1 LNPKFK
7 RLLMRNET
15 VLILAIVVFSFVI
28 GSKSPE
34 FFTLANLFDILRS
47 SFVQLLFALG
57 VLIVIISGGIDVSFP
72 IVGIFAGYTAVVIM
86 QKFELNG
93 ESLLIPIILAIVI
106 GTLLGGVN
114 AIAIAG
120 FGIPTLIATLGTAG
134 IFRGLML
141 TLIGSSFISD
151 IPIALDQFSTADLV
165 KFESA
170 TGTLV
175 RLHVLVIPI
184 TIITIL
190 ISLILSRTLFGRS
203 VYALGGGVE
212 PTRRL
217 GISVKGTQTKIYLLA
232 GALSGLAGIFYVSLQ
247 RKANPYDLAGS
258 ELDIIAAV
266 VLGGASIMGGYG
278 TVFGTVLGV
287 LFINLIKNNL
297 VLLGVSSSWQ
307 RAAVGALLVIGITL
321 QAIGESRRNK
331 RRRALSESEVESIE

>member
-1 LNPKFK
+1 MDIKK
-7 RLLMRNET
+7 LLRRNET
-15 VLILAIVVFSFVI
+15 VLIFAIIVFSLVI

-72 IVGIFAGYTAVVIM
+72 IVGIFSGYTAVIIM
-86 QKFELNG
+86 QKLELNP
-93 ESLLIPIILAIVI
+93 ESLVIPIVLAVLI
-106 GTLLGGVN
+106 GIALGGFN

-120 FGIPTLIATLGTAG
+120 FGIPTLIATLGTTG

-141 TLIGSSFISD
+141 SFIGASFISD
-151 IPIALDQFSTADLV
+151 IPIALDQFSTSDLI
-165 KFESA
+165 KFESDA
-170 TGTLV
+170 GTLV
-175 RLHVLVIPI
+175 RLHVLIIPV

-190 ISLILSRTLFGRS
+190 VAILLSRTIFGRS

-217 GISVKGTQTKIYLLA
+217 GISVKRTQAKIYMLV
-232 GALSGLAGIFYVSLQ
+232 GGLSGLAGILYVSLQ

-258 ELDIIAAV
+258 ELDVIAAV

-287 LFINLIKNNL
+287 LFINMIKNNL

-307 RAAVGALLVIGITL
+307 RAAVGVLLVIGITI
-321 QAIGESRRNK
+321 QAISENQKNK
-331 RRRALSESEVESIE
+331 RQRSASDSEVA

>member
-1 LNPKFK
+1 MNIRK
-7 RLLMRNET
+7 LLRRNET
-15 VLILAIVVFSFVI
+15 VLIFAIIIFSLVI

-34 FFTLANLFDILRS
+34 FFTTANLFDILRS

-72 IVGIFAGYTAVVIM
+72 IVGIFAGYTAVVM
-86 QKFELNG
+86 MRKFQLNE
-93 ESLLIPIILAIVI
+93 ESLLIPITLAIII
-106 GTLLGGVN
+106 GAILGGFN

-141 TLIGSSFISD
+141 SFIGASFISD
-151 IPIALDQFSTADLV
+151 IPVGLDNFSTADLI
-165 KFESA
+165 KFESDA
-170 TGTLV
+170 GTLV
-175 RLHVLVIPI
+175 RLHVLVIPVAVI
-184 TIITIL
+184 TIAVSLLLNRTI
-190 ISLILSRTLFGRS
+190 FGRS
-203 VYALGGGVE
+203 VYALGGGIE

-217 GISVKGTQTKIYLLA
+217 GISIKRTQAKIYMLV
-232 GALSGLAGIFYVSLQ
+232 GGLSGLAGILYVSLQ

-258 ELDIIAAV
+258 ELDVIAAV

-287 LFINLIKNNL
+287 LFINMMKNNL

-307 RAAVGALLVIGITL
+307 RAAVGVLLVLGITI
-321 QAIGESRRNK
+321 QAISENRKSK
-331 RRRALSESEVESIE
+331 RQKSAADKEKE

>member
-1 LNPKFK
+1 MDIKK
-7 RLLMRNET
+7 LLLRNET
-15 VLILAIVVFSFVI
+15 VLIFAIIIFSLVI

-72 IVGIFAGYTAVVIM
+72 IVGIFSGYTAVIIM
-86 QKFELNG
+86 QKLELNP
-93 ESLLIPIILAIVI
+93 ESLFIPIVLAVLI
-106 GTLLGGVN
+106 GIALGGFN

-134 IFRGLML
+134 IFRGVML
-141 TLIGSSFISD
+141 SFIGASFISD
-151 IPIALDQFSTADLV
+151 IPIGLDKFSTADLV
-165 KFESA
+165 KFESDA
-170 TGTLV
+170 GTLV
-175 RLHVLVIPI
+175 RLHVLVIPVA
-184 TIITIL
+184 IITIL
-190 ISLILSRTLFGRS
+190 VALLLSRTIFGRS
-203 VYALGGGVE
+203 VYALGGGTE

-217 GISVKGTQTKIYLLA
+217 GISVKRTQAKIYMLV
-232 GALSGLAGIFYVSLQ
+232 GGLSGLAGILYVSRQ

-258 ELDIIAAV
+258 ELDVIAAV

-287 LFINLIKNNL
+287 LFINMIKNNL

-307 RAAVGALLVIGITL
+307 RAAVGVLLVIGITI
-321 QAIGESRRNK
+321 QAISENRKNK
-331 RRRALSESEVESIE
+331 RQKSASDSEVA

>member
-1 LNPKFK
+1 MNLKK
-7 RLLMRNET
+7 LLRRNET
-15 VLILAIVVFSFVI
+15 VLIFAIIVFSLVI
-28 GSKSPE
+28 GSKSQE

-57 VLIVIISGGIDVSFP
+57 VLIVIVSGGIDVSFP
-72 IVGIFAGYTAVVIM
+72 IVGIFSGYTAVIIM
-86 QKFELNG
+86 RKLELNG
-93 ESLLIPIILAIVI
+93 ESLLIPISLAIII
-106 GTLLGGVN
+106 GIALGGLN

-141 TLIGSSFISD
+141 SFIGASFISD
-151 IPIALDQFSTADLV
+151 IPIGLDEFSTSDLI

-170 TGTLV
+170 AGTLV
-175 RLHVLVIPI
+175 RLHVLIIPV
-184 TIITIL
+184 TLITIL
-190 ISLILSRTLFGRS
+190 VSLLLSRTIFGRS
-203 VYALGGGVE
+203 VYALGGGSE

-217 GISVKGTQTKIYLLA
+217 GISIKRTQAKIYMLA
-232 GALSGLAGIFYVSLQ
+232 GGLSGLAGILYVSLQ

-258 ELDIIAAV
+258 ELDVIAAV

-287 LFINLIKNNL
+287 LFINMIKNNL

-307 RAAVGALLVIGITL
+307 RAAVGVLLVIGITI
-321 QAIGESRRNK
+321 QAISENQKIK
-331 RRRALSESEVESIE
+331 RQRSASDSVGD

>member
-1 LNPKFK
+1 MNIKK
-7 RLLMRNET
+7 LLLRNET
-15 VLILAIVVFSFVI
+15 VLIFAIIIFSLVI

-72 IVGIFAGYTAVVIM
+72 IVGIFSGYTAVIIM
-86 QKFELNG
+86 QKLELNP
-93 ESLLIPIILAIVI
+93 ESLFIPIVLAVLI
-106 GTLLGGVN
+106 GIALGGFN

-134 IFRGLML
+134 IFRGVML
-141 TLIGSSFISD
+141 SFIGASFISD
-151 IPIALDQFSTADLV
+151 IPIGLDNFSTADLV
-165 KFESA
+165 KFESDA
-170 TGTLV
+170 GTLV
-175 RLHVLVIPI
+175 RLHVLVIPVA
-184 TIITIL
+184 IITIL
-190 ISLILSRTLFGRS
+190 VALLLSRTIFGRS
-203 VYALGGGVE
+203 VYALGGGTE

-217 GISVKGTQTKIYLLA
+217 GISVKRTQAKIYMLV
-232 GALSGLAGIFYVSLQ
+232 GGLSGLAGILYVSLQ

-258 ELDIIAAV
+258 ELDVIAAV

-287 LFINLIKNNL
+287 LFINMIKNNL

-307 RAAVGALLVIGITL
+307 RAAVGVLLVIGITI
-321 QAIGESRRNK
+321 QAISENRKNK
-331 RRRALSESEVESIE
+331 RQKSASDSEVA